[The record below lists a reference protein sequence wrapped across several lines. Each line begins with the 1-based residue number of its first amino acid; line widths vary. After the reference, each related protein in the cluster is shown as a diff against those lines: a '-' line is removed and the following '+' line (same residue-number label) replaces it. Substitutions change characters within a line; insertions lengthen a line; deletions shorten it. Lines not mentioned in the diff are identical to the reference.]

1 MFSFIYKK
9 IIIDFSKITLFFITI
24 IVCLSIYHAKN
35 FNLDASSDALLL
47 EGDPDLKYLRDVN
60 DTYNSKDFLV
70 LTYTPVS
77 SFTQKETILNLQLLK
92 SKIEKLTWVD
102 SVVTVIDVPLLK
114 STDEGLMERL
124 KNFKTLAYPEI
135 DRERGFDEIINSPI
149 YQDYVISKDGKTSG
163 IVVYLIKDERL
174 AEYIKI
180 KDKYFEQSN
189 ETGLSKEEKL
199 NYKKFIREYED
210 YKNLYNIRNHQNI
223 TEIRDVIN
231 KYGENAKIYL
241 GGIPM
246 IADDMMSFIKSDI
259 VVFGIGVFI
268 FIVLT
273 LWFIFR
279 NLKWVLMPL
288 IGCAS
293 SVIIMIG
300 LLGFI
305 GWKVTVISSNFIAL
319 MLILNMAMNIHLTV
333 RFLQLKKE
341 FPDLTKNEIVF
352 EASKKM
358 MLPILYT
365 ALTTICAF
373 LSLVLSGIKPI
384 IDFGWMMT
392 LGLIVSFL
400 VTFLLLPSLISILA
414 SQEEI
419 GLKDTEKSLIITSAL
434 GSFTKNNRI
443 IIFGSTFLII
453 IFSIVGITKLE
464 VENSFINYFDKET
477 EIYKGMK
484 KIDDDLGG
492 TTPLNV
498 ILKFPSDIKET
509 KKDNDNDEFDEWDE
523 DNRDSKE
530 EKSKYWF
537 TRDKMDKIIKVHDY
551 LESLPEIGK
560 VLSFGSILRVA
571 EDLNNKQLQSLE
583 IAVLYSKIP
592 EEIKKEIVSP
602 YISVE
607 KDEARISIRI
617 KDSLKD
623 LRRNDLINKIN
634 SELNTKLGLNKNE
647 YKLTGV
653 LILFN
658 NLLQS
663 LFKSQILTL
672 GFVILG
678 IFLMFFILFRN
689 TTLSL
694 IGIVPNFLAAFFI
707 LGIIG
712 LLGIPLDMMTITIAA
727 ITIGIAV
734 DNSIHYIYRFR
745 EEFKKINNYNKTL
758 DRCHSTV
765 GIAIL
770 NTSITIVFGFSILVL
785 SNFIP
790 TIYFGVFTGIAMLL
804 AMISVLT
811 LLPKLILTYKPF
823 GKEKN
828 NLAI

>member
-1 MFSFIYKK
+1 MLASVYKK
-9 IIIDFSKITLFFITI
+9 IVTDFSKITLIFLIS
-24 IVCLSIYHAKN
+24 IVILSLYQSKN

-47 EGDPDLKYLRDVN
+47 EGDPDLKYLREVN
-60 DTYNSKDFLV
+60 QTYGSKDFLV
-70 LTYTPVS
+70 LTYAPIS
-77 SFTQKETILNLQLLK
+77 KFTDKETILNLQLLK

-102 SVVTVIDVPLLK
+102 NVITIIDVPLLK

-124 KNFKTLAYPEI
+124 RNYKTLAYPEI
-135 DRERGFDEIINSPI
+135 DRERGFNEILNSPI
-149 YQDYVISKDGKTSG
+149 YKNYVISEDGKTSG
-163 IVVYLIKDERL
+163 IIVYLKKDERL

-180 KDKYFEQSN
+180 KDKYFNQSI
-189 ETGLSKEEKL
+189 EVGLSKEEKI
-199 NYKKFIREYED
+199 NYKKFIKEYES
-210 YKNLYNIRNHQNI
+210 YKNLYNLRNHQNI
-223 TEIRDVIN
+223 TEIRDVIV
-231 KYGENAKIYL
+231 KYGENAKIHL

-246 IADDMMSFIKSDI
+246 IADDMMSYIKSDI
-259 VVFGIGVFI
+259 IIFGIGVFI

-273 LWFIFR
+273 LWLIFR
-279 NLKWVLMPL
+279 SLKWVVMPL
-288 IGCAS
+288 LGCAT
-293 SVIIMIG
+293 SVIIMTG

-341 FPDLTKNEIVF
+341 FAYLTNNEAVF

-365 ALTTICAF
+365 VLTTICAF
-373 LSLVLSGIKPI
+373 LSLVFSGIKPI

-392 LGLIVSFL
+392 LGLIVSL
-400 VTFLLLPSLISILA
+400 MVTFLLLPSLISIL
-414 SQEEI
+414 SSEHEV
-419 GLKDTEKSLIITSAL
+419 GLNDTEKSYITSAL
-434 GSFTKNNRI
+434 GSFTKNNKI
-443 IIFGSTFLII
+443 IIFGTTFLVIAISII
-453 IFSIVGITKLE
+453 GIFKLE
-464 VENSFINYFDKET
+464 VENSFINYFDKDT

-484 KIDDDLGG
+484 KIDDELGG
-492 TTPLNV
+492 TTPLNI
-498 ILKFPSDIKET
+498 ILKFPSSKEKAKGET
-509 KKDNDNDEFDEWDE
+509 DEFDEWEKENENNNE
-523 DNRDSKE
+523 D
-530 EKSKYWF
+530 KSKYWF

-551 LESLPEIGK
+551 LDSLPEIGK

-571 EDLNNKQLQSLE
+571 EDLNNKDLQSLE

-592 EEIKKEIVSP
+592 EEIKKEIITP

-607 KDEARISIRI
+607 KNEARISVRI

-623 LRRNDLINKIN
+623 LRRDDLINKIN
-634 SELNTKLGLNKNE
+634 LELNTKIGLEKNE

-672 GFVILG
+672 GVVILG

-694 IGIVPNFLAAFFI
+694 IGVVPNFIAAFFI

-745 EEFKKINNYNKTL
+745 EEFKKIKDYNKTL
-758 DRCHSTV
+758 DKCHSTV
-765 GIAIL
+765 GVAIL

-790 TIYFGVFTGIAMLL
+790 TIYFGIFTGIAMLL

-811 LLPKLILTYKPF
+811 LLPKLILTYEPF
-823 GKEKN
+823 GPEVSK
-828 NLAI
+828 LS